1 MTPFRN
7 RQNPFINRMA
17 QDMQIRNLADSTID
31 SYTWHVDKF
40 CSHFGKMPQELG
52 LEEIRQFQLYLV
64 NEKKV
69 SWSSFNQAVCGL
81 RFLYEI
87 TLGKPWVIK
96 HIPFGKRPKK
106 LPVVLSDQEA
116 SRLIKCT
123 QHLKHRTV
131 LLVLYAAGL
140 RLAEATHLKVADI
153 DGQRAQIRVRCGKG
167 SKERLV
173 PASPRL
179 LAALREYW
187 KVRRPANY
195 GPVNISVSAAQVHL
209 SRLSV
214 DSVFKYDGEV
224 I

>member
-7 RQNPFINRMA
+7 RQNAFINRMA
-17 QDMQIRNLADSTID
+17 QERREAGGVSREVEPQSSNLR
-31 SYTWHVDKF
+31 
-40 CSHFGKMPQELG
+40 PQA
-52 LEEIRQFQLYLV
+52 
-64 NEKKV
+64 
-69 SWSSFNQAVCGL
+69 SSLF
-81 RFLYEI
+81 
-87 TLGKPWVIK
+87 KP
-96 HIPFGKRPKK
+96 IPFGKRPKK
-106 LPVVLSDQEA
+106 LPVVLSDQDA
-116 SRLIKCT
+116 SRLIQCT

-195 GPVNISVSAAQVHL
+195 GPVNISVSAA
-209 SRLSV
+209 
-214 DSVFKYDGEV
+214 
-224 I
+224 